1 MSSASDRVHSNI
13 YSMVTKEVYSEV
25 GIKGGPRSASNLEN
39 TVMQGE
45 DVHLAVASNFP
56 LPRFLSPLRG
66 SKLTI

>member
-13 YSMVTKEVYSEV
+13 YPMVTKEV